1 MSSSRR
7 KSREI
12 ALMAL
17 YQLELVQPALS
28 EVLKF
33 RWYDKKIETE
43 ERDFAISIIN
53 GVVKN
58 AETIDTLIKKYSR
71 NWDFARISPVNKCIL
86 RLSIYGLLNS
96 KEIPPRVTI
105 DEAMELTREF
115 ESENS
120 VPFINGILD
129 SILQYETNRHGK
141 PDPQEPNLPGDGRT

>member
-17 YQLELVQPALS
+17 YQLELVNSALS

-86 RLSIYGLLNS
+86 RLSIYGILHS
-96 KEIPPRVTI
+96 REIPPRVTI
-105 DEAMELTREF
+105 DEAVELTKEF